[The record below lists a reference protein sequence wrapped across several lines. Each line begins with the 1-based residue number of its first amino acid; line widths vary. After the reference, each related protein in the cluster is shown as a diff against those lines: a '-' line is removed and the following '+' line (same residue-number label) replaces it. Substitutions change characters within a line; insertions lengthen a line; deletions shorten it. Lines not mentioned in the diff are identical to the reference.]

1 MRKMPARVALAAILL
16 AAGCG
21 RQVTDPGVP
30 FQLGPGEEME
40 IVVSAHGDTGYHW
53 ELLESLDQ
61 TILRFVE
68 KHYEDG
74 GLSLSGPGKT
84 GCEVWR
90 FRAVG
95 PGETAVRLGYM
106 VPPGVEFSTQD
117 SVLVYSV
124 RVGR

>member
-1 MRKMPARVALAAILL
+1 MRHLPAFVAMAAVFL

-21 RQVTDPGVP
+21 RQVTDPGAP
-30 FQLGPGEEME
+30 FRLGPGEEME
-40 IVVSAHGDTGYHW
+40 VVVSADGDTGYRW
-53 ELLESLDQ
+53 ELLECLDQ

-68 KHYEDG
+68 KHYESG

-90 FRAVG
+90 FRAAG
-95 PGETAVRLGYM
+95 PGETTVRLGYV

-117 SVLVYSV
+117 SVLVYTV
-124 RVGR
+124 RVSR